1 MNYVIGAA
9 VGLAVG
15 CLIGYLKN
23 IFVWKS
29 YVNKGDGASQHE
41 QAQVYS
47 RALISYFVNIA
58 ALIVV
63 FLLRNYLPFSWI
75 ACIIALATGMA
86 LMNIITA
93 AKRKY

>member
-1 MNYVIGAA
+1 MDYVIWAIA
-9 VGLAVG
+9 GLAIG

-23 IFVWKS
+23 IFIWKG
-29 YVNKGDGASQHE
+29 YVSKDSGASDHE

-47 RALISYFVNIA
+47 RAMISYLVNIA
-58 ALIVV
+58 ALVIVFV
-63 FLLRNYLPFSWI
+63 LRNYLPFSWI

-93 AKRKY
+93 ARRK